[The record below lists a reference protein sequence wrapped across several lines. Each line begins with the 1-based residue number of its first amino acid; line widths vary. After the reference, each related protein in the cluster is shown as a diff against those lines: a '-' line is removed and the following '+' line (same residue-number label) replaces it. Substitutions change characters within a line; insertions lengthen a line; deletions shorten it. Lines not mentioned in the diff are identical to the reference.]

1 MTEAESNQV
10 KCQRVCELSLT
21 ETPEQINSLLDE
33 GYEITGIVP
42 IHQTSGGAIYART
55 RGNYVLKV
63 LVHLSP
69 SDRRTRMEFKLVTLN
84 NGYTNEFNKLL
95 ESRNEFDYWARFI
108 LPLDVFLDPE
118 ARAGIGK
125 GTYGFA
131 VFFIKNQE
139 TEERAQTESE

>member
-1 MTEAESNQV
+1 MKHQ
-10 KCQRVCELSLT
+10 KVCELSLT
-21 ETPEQINSLLDE
+21 GTPEQINSILDE
-33 GYEITGIVP
+33 GYEVTGIVP

-63 LVHLSP
+63 LVLLSP
-69 SDRRTRMEFKLVTLN
+69 SDRRTRMEFKLVTRN

-95 ESRNEFDYWARFI
+95 ESWNELGYWARFV

-131 VFFIKNQE
+131 VFFIKDQE
-139 TEERAQTESE
+139 TEERAQTESGMRAQGPE